1 MNRRSFLKKIP
12 VAAGAPLVLNG
23 MPITT
28 LANQSYLSSMAA
40 ASTNDRVLVII
51 QLHGGNDGLNTI
63 IPMDQYSR
71 YYHLRPNIAIP
82 DSGRR
87 RYIEVDSTL
96 PVQDQIGLHP
106 DMIGVKEMYDRGE
119 ATIVQGVGYENIN
132 GSHFRSRDIWHM
144 GGGYGDQFDSGW
156 VGRYLDHLY
165 PGYPQ
170 AYPTNDMP
178 DPLGIEVGNSVSLSF
193 HRANG
198 IPAAIS
204 INDPDQFYDLINSV
218 GVDPPESVANTNYGK
233 ELRWI
238 LDIEEKSNQYAG
250 RLKELYERGNNA
262 PGVIYPE
269 KYPYNAPND
278 RVKNPLA
285 GQLRMIARLLSGG
298 SQTKVFIARIGG
310 FDTHASQVESY
321 DPTMGN
327 HAALLY
333 HLSESVKAFQDDLK
347 ALSLDHRVLTVT
359 MSEFGRRA
367 ASNGSYGTD
376 HGTTAPMFVFGTGVR
391 AGVIGTNPDL
401 NNLRHNNLPEQNDY
415 RQVYGT
421 ILQDWL
427 EASDEAIAVSRFTD
441 YVQPGMKLP
450 LVAGA
455 VTANH
460 REQFIEQRYRLNSCY
475 PNPARGLVNFSYRI
489 NHVLPVRLALLDLQ
503 GRVMKLVVDEEQYP
517 GEYQYQVDVSGLR
530 TGTYLYQLQA
540 GSFQDAKKLVVS

>member
-1 MNRRSFLKKIP
+1 MNRRSFLKKLP
-12 VAAGAPLVLNG
+12 VAAGAPMMLHG
-23 MPITT
+23 MPITA
-28 LANQSYLSSMAA
+28 LANQSYLTNMAA

-63 IPMDQYSR
+63 IPVDQYSR

-82 DSGRR
+82 DRGRR
-87 RYIEVDSTL
+87 SYIALDNTL

-106 DMIGVKEMYDRGE
+106 DMIAVKEMYDRGE
-119 ATIVQGVGYENIN
+119 AAIVQGVGYENIN
-132 GSHFRSRDIWHM
+132 GSHFRSRDIWNM
-144 GGGYGDQFDSGW
+144 GGGYGDEFDSGW
-156 VGRYLDHLY
+156 VGRYLNHLY
-165 PGYPQ
+165 PGYPE
-170 AYPTNDMP
+170 AYPNNTML
-178 DPLGIEVGNSVSLSF
+178 DPLGIEVGSSVSLAF

-204 INDPDQFYDLINSV
+204 ISNPEQFYDLINSV
-218 GVDPPESVANTNYGK
+218 GVDPPESVANTHYGK

-250 RLKELYERGNNA
+250 RLKDLYERGRSNT
-262 PGVIYPE
+262 GVIYPE
-269 KYPYNAPND
+269 KYPYNAPTGA
-278 RVKNPLA
+278 VSNPLA
-285 GQLRMIARLLSGG
+285 AQLQMIAQLLNGG
-298 SQTKVFIARIGG
+298 SQTKVFVARIGG

-321 DPTMGN
+321 DPTMGK

-376 HGTTAPMFVFGTGVR
+376 HGTTAPMFVFGTGVNP
-391 AGVIGTNPDL
+391 GVIGTNPDL

-415 RQVYGT
+415 RQVYGA

-427 EASDEAIAVSRFTD
+427 EASDEALAVTRFSD

-450 LVAGA
+450 LVGGN
-455 VTANH
+455 VTGTD
-460 REQFIEQRYRLNSCY
+460 RDSFINQRYRLNNCY
-475 PNPARGLVNFSYRI
+475 PNPANGLVTLSYRI
-489 NHVLPVRLALLDLQ
+489 NHVLPVRLTLLDLR
-503 GRVMKLVVDEEQYP
+503 GRVMKVIVDEEQVP
-517 GEYQYQVDVSGLR
+517 GDYQYQADVSYLHA
-530 TGTYLYQLQA
+530 GTYLYRLQA
-540 GSFQDAKKLVVS
+540 GAFQETKKLVVY

>member
-1 MNRRSFLKKIP
+1 MVIH
-12 VAAGAPLVLNG
+12 G
-23 MPITT
+23 MPVTA
-28 LANQSYLSSMAA
+28 LANHSYLSSLAA
-40 ASTNDRVLVII
+40 TSTNDRVLVII
-51 QLHGGNDGLNTI
+51 QLHGGNDGLNTL

-82 DSGRR
+82 DRGKR
-87 RYIEVDSTL
+87 RYIALDSTL
-96 PVQDQIGLHP
+96 PVADQVGLHP
-106 DMIGVKEMYDRGE
+106 DMVAIKEMYDRGQ
-119 ATIVQGVGYENIN
+119 AAVVQGVGYENIN
-132 GSHFRSRDIWHM
+132 GSHFRSRDIWFM

-170 AYPTNDMP
+170 AYPNEEMP
-178 DPLGIEVGNSVSLSF
+178 DPLGIEVGNSVSLAF

-204 INDPDQFYDLINSV
+204 IRNPEQFYDLVTSV
-218 GVDPPESVANTNYGK
+218 GVDPPASVADTHYGK

-250 RLKELYERGNNA
+250 RLKELYERGTNA
-262 PGVIYPE
+262 SGVIYPE
-269 KYPYNAPND
+269 KYPYSAPIERTN
-278 RVKNPLA
+278 NPLA

-298 SQTKVFIARIGG
+298 AQTKVFVARIGG
-310 FDTHASQVESY
+310 FDTHASQVEYY

-367 ASNGSYGTD
+367 AANGSYGTD
-376 HGTTAPMFVFGTGVR
+376 HGTTAPMFVFGSGVNP
-391 AGVIGTNPDL
+391 GVIGTNP
-401 NNLRHNNLPEQNDY
+401 NLSNLERNNLPEQNDY

-427 EASDEAIAVSRFTD
+427 EASDEALAVTRFTD
-441 YVQPGMKLP
+441 YVRPDMKLP
-450 LVAGA
+450 LIGGV
-455 VTANH
+455 VTGTN
-460 REQFIEQRYRLNSCY
+460 RDQFIEQRYRLNPCY
-475 PNPARGLVNFSYRI
+475 PNPAQGLVNFSYRI
-489 NHVLPVRLALLDLQ
+489 NHVLPVRLTLLDLR
-503 GRVMKLVVDEEQYP
+503 GSVVQQVVNQVQPP
-517 GEYQYQVDVSGLR
+517 GEYQYQADVSHLNA
-530 TGTYLYQLQA
+530 GTYLYRLQA
-540 GSFQDAKKLVVS
+540 GSFQDAKKLVVY